1 MIFPMYIDGKWF
13 EGEGRQMQDVI
24 SPGSGE
30 VLGRIPLGTPEDAD
44 AALQAAKKAAP
55 ALAAM
60 TVFERAE
67 ICYRIANKIDENQ
80 EELAKLLTA
89 EHGKPYHSEALGEVA
104 ACALAFRD
112 AAEQIKWMDGK
123 VVALRDKDARCLV
136 TRRPKGIFAVITPWN
151 FPLGTACQYYLAAGI
166 AVGDPMVWNPATTT
180 AAVASALMKCF
191 EGVGLPAGA
200 VNLVIGKGS
209 VVGDA
214 LSAHPLTA
222 GIGFTGSTVT
232 GNIICERA
240 KCKHTSME
248 LGGDG
253 PCIVL
258 KDADLD
264 VAAQGLM
271 NGSFLNAGQV
281 CTSTER
287 VLVGDAIADALVAK
301 ILEKMQTQYQL
312 GDPFDEKTTMGPMHL
327 ESQIEIVESHIKQ
340 AVEKGAKV
348 VAGGKRREGMPTDRY
363 FEPTVVDHVPV
374 DCMLHTDETFGP
386 VLPLVRFKDESE
398 IPGLVDMSGYRLFC
412 AIFTKDVNK
421 ALRMAEQ
428 YNFGATNINGASNYW
443 DPTIPAGGGG
453 GSQSGH
459 GRSGGKYSIEDMSE
473 ERAVVIHLN

>member
-1 MIFPMYIDGKWF
+1 M
-13 EGEGRQMQDVI
+13 
-24 SPGSGE
+24 
-30 VLGRIPLGTPEDAD
+30 LGRIPLGTPEDAD

-287 VLVGDAIADALVAK
+287 VLVDDAIADALVAK

>member
-13 EGEGRQMQDVI
+13 DGAGRQMQDVV
-24 SPGSGE
+24 SPGNGE
-30 VLGRIPLGTPEDAD
+30 VLGQIPLGTAEDVD
-44 AALQAAKKAAP
+44 AAMQAAKKAAP

-60 TVFERAE
+60 SVFERAE
-67 ICYRIANKIDENQ
+67 ICYKIADKIDQCQ
-80 EELAKLLTA
+80 EELARLLTA
-89 EHGKPYHSEALGEVA
+89 EHGKPFHGEAMGEVA

-123 VVALRDKDARCLV
+123 VVPLRDKNARCLV
-136 TRRPKGIFAVITPWN
+136 TRKPKGIFAVITPWN

-191 EGVGLPAGA
+191 EGVGLPDGA
-200 VNLVIGKGS
+200 VNMVIGKGQ

-232 GNIICERA
+232 GDIICGRA
-240 KCKHTSME
+240 RCKHTSME

-287 VLVGDAIADALVAK
+287 VLVDDAIADALVEK

-327 ESQIEIVESHIKQ
+327 MSQIEIVESHIHQ
-340 AVEKGAKV
+340 AVEMGAKV
-348 VAGGKRREGMPTDRY
+348 VTGGRRKAGMPTEHY
-363 FEPTVVDHVPV
+363 FEPTVVDHVPAN
-374 DCMLHTDETFGP
+374 CMLHTDETFGP
-386 VLPLVRFKDESE
+386 VIPLIRFKSEDE
-398 IPGLVDMSGYRLFC
+398 IQTLVEMSDYRLFS

-428 YNFGATNINGASNYW
+428 YNFGATNINGATNYW

-473 ERAVVIHLN
+473 ERAIVIHLN

>member
-13 EGEGRQMQDVI
+13 DGTGRQMQDVV
-24 SPGSGE
+24 SPGNGE
-30 VLGRIPLGTPEDAD
+30 VLGQIPLGTAEDVD
-44 AALQAAKKAAP
+44 AAMQAAKKAAP

-60 TVFERAE
+60 SVFERAE
-67 ICYRIANKIDENQ
+67 ICYKIADKIDQYQ

-89 EHGKPYHSEALGEVA
+89 EHGKPLHGEAMGEVA

-123 VVALRDKDARCLV
+123 VVPLRDKNARCLV
-136 TRRPKGIFAVITPWN
+136 TRKPKGIFAIITPWN

-191 EGVGLPAGA
+191 EGVGLPDGA
-200 VNLVIGKGS
+200 VNMVIGKGQ

-232 GNIICERA
+232 GDTICGRA
-240 KCKHTSME
+240 RCKHTSME

-287 VLVGDAIADALVAK
+287 VLVDDAIADALVEK

-327 ESQIEIVESHIKQ
+327 MSQIEIVESHIRQ
-340 AVEKGAKV
+340 AVEMGAKV
-348 VAGGKRREGMPTDRY
+348 VTGGRRKAGMPTEHY
-363 FEPTVVDHVPV
+363 FEPTVVDHVPA

-386 VLPLVRFKDESE
+386 VIPLIRFKSEDEIQE
-398 IPGLVDMSGYRLFC
+398 LVEMSDYRLFS

-428 YNFGATNINGASNYW
+428 YNFGATNINGATNYW

-473 ERAVVIHLN
+473 ERAIVIHLN

>member
-13 EGEGRQMQDVI
+13 DGAGRQMQDVV
-24 SPGSGE
+24 SQGNGE
-30 VLGRIPLGTPEDAD
+30 VLGQIPLGTAEDVD
-44 AALQAAKKAAP
+44 AAMQAAKKAAP

-60 TVFERAE
+60 SVFERAE
-67 ICYRIANKIDENQ
+67 ICYKIADKIDQCQ
-80 EELAKLLTA
+80 EELARLLTA
-89 EHGKPYHSEALGEVA
+89 EHGKPFHGEAMGEVA

-123 VVALRDKDARCLV
+123 VVPLRDKNARCLV
-136 TRRPKGIFAVITPWN
+136 TRKPKGIFAIITPWN

-191 EGVGLPAGA
+191 EGVGLPDGA
-200 VNLVIGKGS
+200 VNMVIGKGQ

-232 GNIICERA
+232 GDIICGRA
-240 KCKHTSME
+240 RCKHTSME

-287 VLVGDAIADALVAK
+287 VLVDDAIADALVEK

-327 ESQIEIVESHIKQ
+327 MSQIEIVESHIHQ
-340 AVEKGAKV
+340 AVEMGAKV
-348 VAGGKRREGMPTDRY
+348 VTGGRRKAGMPTEHY
-363 FEPTVVDHVPV
+363 FEPTVVDHVPAN
-374 DCMLHTDETFGP
+374 CMLHTDETFGP
-386 VLPLVRFKDESE
+386 VIPLIRFKSEDE
-398 IPGLVDMSGYRLFC
+398 IQTLVEMSDYRLFS

-428 YNFGATNINGASNYW
+428 YNFGATNINGATNYW

-473 ERAVVIHLN
+473 ERAIVIHLN

>member
-1 MIFPMYIDGKWF
+1 M
-13 EGEGRQMQDVI
+13 
-24 SPGSGE
+24 SPGNGE
-30 VLGRIPLGTPEDAD
+30 VLGQIPLGTAEDVD
-44 AALQAAKKAAP
+44 AAMQAAKKAAP

-60 TVFERAE
+60 SVFERAE
-67 ICYRIANKIDENQ
+67 ICYKIADKIDQCQ
-80 EELAKLLTA
+80 EELARLLTA
-89 EHGKPYHSEALGEVA
+89 EHGKPFHGEAMGEVA

-123 VVALRDKDARCLV
+123 VVPLRDKNARCLV
-136 TRRPKGIFAVITPWN
+136 TRKPKGIFAIITPWN

-191 EGVGLPAGA
+191 EGVGLPDGA
-200 VNLVIGKGS
+200 VNMVIGKGQ

-232 GNIICERA
+232 GDTICGRA
-240 KCKHTSME
+240 RCKHTSME

-287 VLVGDAIADALVAK
+287 VLVDDAIADALVEK

-327 ESQIEIVESHIKQ
+327 MSQIEIVESHIQQ
-340 AVEKGAKV
+340 AVEMGAKV
-348 VAGGKRREGMPTDRY
+348 VTGGRRKAGMPTEHY
-363 FEPTVVDHVPV
+363 FEPTVVDHVPA

-386 VLPLVRFKDESE
+386 VIPLIRFKSEDEIQE
-398 IPGLVDMSGYRLFC
+398 LVEMSDYRLFS

-421 ALRMAEQ
+421 ALHMAEQ
-428 YNFGATNINGASNYW
+428 YNFGATNINGATNYW

-473 ERAVVIHLN
+473 ERAIVIHLN

>member
-1 MIFPMYIDGKWF
+1 MIFPMYIDGKWDD
-13 EGEGRQMQDVI
+13 GADRQKLDVV
-24 SPGSGE
+24 SPGSGK
-30 VLGRIPLGTPEDAD
+30 VLGQIPLGTPEDVD
-44 AALQAAKKAAP
+44 AAMQAAKKAAP
-55 ALAAM
+55 ALAEM
-60 TVFERAE
+60 SVFERAE
-67 ICYRIANKIDENQ
+67 ICYKVADKIDAKQ
-80 EELAKLLTA
+80 AELAKLLTC
-89 EHGKPYHSEALGEVA
+89 EHGKPYHTEAMGEVA

-123 VVALRDKDARCLV
+123 VVPLRDKNARCLV

-166 AVGDPMVWNPATTT
+166 AVGDPMVWNPATST
-180 AAVASALMKCF
+180 AAVASALMECF
-191 EGVGLPAGA
+191 EGVGLPDGA

-232 GNIICERA
+232 GDIICERA

-287 VLVGDAIADALVAK
+287 VLVDDAVADELVAK

-327 ESQIEIVESHIKQ
+327 MSQIELVESHLSQ
-340 AVEKGAKV
+340 AVEKGAKIV
-348 VAGGKRREGMPTDRY
+348 TGGKRAAGMPTEHY

-374 DCMLHTDETFGP
+374 DSMLHTDETFGP
-386 VLPLVRFKDESE
+386 VLPLVRFKDEAD
-398 IPGLVDMSGYRLFC
+398 IQKLVEMSDYRLFC
-412 AIFTKDVNK
+412 AIFSRDVNK
-421 ALRMAEQ
+421 ALKMAEQ
-428 YNFGATNINGASNYW
+428 YNFGTTNINGASNYW

-473 ERAVVIHLN
+473 ERAIVIHLN

>member
-13 EGEGRQMQDVI
+13 DGTGRQMQDVV
-24 SPGSGE
+24 SPGNGE
-30 VLGRIPLGTPEDAD
+30 VLGQIPLGTAEDVD
-44 AALQAAKKAAP
+44 AAMQAAKKAAP

-60 TVFERAE
+60 SVFERAE
-67 ICYRIANKIDENQ
+67 ICYKIADKIDQCQ
-80 EELAKLLTA
+80 EELARLLTA
-89 EHGKPYHSEALGEVA
+89 EHGKPFHGEAMGEVA

-123 VVALRDKDARCLV
+123 VVPLRDKNARCLV
-136 TRRPKGIFAVITPWN
+136 TRKPKGIFAIITPWN

-191 EGVGLPAGA
+191 EGVGLPDGA
-200 VNLVIGKGS
+200 VNMVIGKGP

-232 GNIICERA
+232 GDTICGRA
-240 KCKHTSME
+240 RCKHTSME

-287 VLVGDAIADALVAK
+287 VLVDDAIADALVEK

-327 ESQIEIVESHIKQ
+327 MSQIEIVESHIHQ
-340 AVEKGAKV
+340 AVEMGAKV
-348 VAGGKRREGMPTDRY
+348 VTGGRRKAGMPTEHY
-363 FEPTVVDHVPV
+363 FEPTVVDHVPA

-386 VLPLVRFKDESE
+386 VIPLIRFKSEDE
-398 IPGLVDMSGYRLFC
+398 IQTLVEMSDYRLFS

-428 YNFGATNINGASNYW
+428 YNFGATNINGATNYW

-473 ERAVVIHLN
+473 ERAIVIHLN

>member
-13 EGEGRQMQDVI
+13 DGAGRQMQDVV
-24 SPGSGE
+24 SPGNGE
-30 VLGRIPLGTPEDAD
+30 VLGQIPLGTAEDVD
-44 AALQAAKKAAP
+44 AAMQAAKKAAP

-60 TVFERAE
+60 SVFERAE
-67 ICYRIANKIDENQ
+67 ICYKIADKIDQCQ
-80 EELAKLLTA
+80 EELARLLTA
-89 EHGKPYHSEALGEVA
+89 EHGKPFHGEAMGEVA

-123 VVALRDKDARCLV
+123 VVPLRDKNARCLV
-136 TRRPKGIFAVITPWN
+136 TRKPKGIFAIITPWN

-191 EGVGLPAGA
+191 EGVGLPDGA
-200 VNLVIGKGS
+200 VNMVIGKGQ

-232 GNIICERA
+232 GDIICGRA
-240 KCKHTSME
+240 RCKHTSME

-287 VLVGDAIADALVAK
+287 VLVDDAIADALVEK

-327 ESQIEIVESHIKQ
+327 MSQIEIVESHIHQ
-340 AVEKGAKV
+340 AVEMGAKV
-348 VAGGKRREGMPTDRY
+348 VTGGRRKAGMPTEHY
-363 FEPTVVDHVPV
+363 FEPTVVDHVPAN
-374 DCMLHTDETFGP
+374 CMLHTDETFGP
-386 VLPLVRFKDESE
+386 VIPLIRFKSEDE
-398 IPGLVDMSGYRLFC
+398 IQTLVEMSDYRLFS

-428 YNFGATNINGASNYW
+428 YNFGATNINGATNYW

-473 ERAVVIHLN
+473 ERAIVIHLN